1 MVKDIN
7 EELWGIKK
15 RKGGRKATRST
26 TGQSSKVIAA
36 ISRTDKVSKL
46 LGMRSGK

>member
-15 RKGGRKATRST
+15 RKGGKKSTSPTTR
-26 TGQSSKVIAA
+26 QSSKVIAA

-46 LGMRSGK
+46 LGTRSGK